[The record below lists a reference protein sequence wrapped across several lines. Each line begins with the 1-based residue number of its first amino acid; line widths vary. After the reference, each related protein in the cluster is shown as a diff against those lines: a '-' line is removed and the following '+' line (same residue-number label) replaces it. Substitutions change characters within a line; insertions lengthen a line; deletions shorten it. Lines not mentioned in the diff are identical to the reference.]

1 MNSAL
6 ALLSHSIDYA
16 GLFPPASLD
25 MKSAVKNYA
34 AYLESLDV
42 WMLGRFIVPVSRLE
56 EFESA
61 ALNVLPR
68 DIDSR
73 AWRLSVLGGDNLYE
87 ETKKIVAFN
96 DKHWRRTN
104 GGRAIIDAVEIK
116 AHTQKEIQ
124 QAASLVP
131 KEIAAYFEIPISDD
145 PASLIDMIADAGGR
159 AKVRT
164 GGITQDAFPT
174 ADDLVH
180 FTAKCVRAGVPF
192 KATAGLHHPI
202 RSTYPLT
209 YEKDSPKG
217 MMYGFLNLLL
227 ASAFIFDGVKPE
239 EAVEV
244 LEEESKDTFR
254 FEDDGINWRKRKITN
269 EKISSTRRTVVI
281 SFGSCSFREP
291 TDELKSMDLL

>member
-73 AWRLSVLGGDNLYE
+73 AWRLSVLGGDNLHE

-96 DKHWRRTN
+96 DKHWRPTN

-164 GGITQDAFPT
+164 GGITQDAFPK

-244 LEEESKDTFR
+244 LEEESRDTFR
-254 FEDDGINWRKRKITN
+254 FEDDGINWRNRKITN
-269 EKISSTRRTVVI
+269 EKISSARRTVVI

>member
-73 AWRLSVLGGDNLYE
+73 AWGLSVLGGDNLHE

-96 DKHWRRTN
+96 DKHWRPTN

-164 GGITQDAFPT
+164 GGITQDAFPK

-244 LEEESKDTFR
+244 LEEESKDRFR

-269 EKISSTRRTVVI
+269 EKISATRRTVVI